1 MARLALGLIETKG
14 LTGAIRATHA
24 ATRAGEIAIAS
35 AERCESGGI
44 TVKIEGEWDTVQA
57 AVEAGA
63 RAADEAGELV
73 SMHVIPRPD
82 SAVSS
87 ILPYQRFLDRF
98 RPTDSEQDK
107 SKKTKAVPPP
117 RAKTKKPESDRRPAT
132 PQVVVPPTPAD
143 PSPPI
148 VPAPQPTEIRPV
160 RSEPTLIPI
169 QAPVA
174 AGSTDSSG
182 HEISWQQL
190 EGMAV
195 VKMRKYARALT
206 GLSIQGRE
214 ISKANKQQLLDAIKE
229 LRQSQ
234 PE

>member
-1 MARLALGLIETKG
+1 MARLALGLIETTG

-35 AERCESGGI
+35 AERCDSGGV
-44 TVKIEGEWDTVQA
+44 TVKIEGDWDTVQA

-98 RPTDSEQDK
+98 SPTGKEVSKAKPARPT
-107 SKKTKAVPPP
+107 APA
-117 RAKTKKPESDRRPAT
+117 RARKKPEGNPKPVNPTAAPQSTPPNR
-132 PQVVVPPTPAD
+132 PQVAEIKPVQTEPSPTAVAAAPPVVTKPAD
-143 PSPPI
+143 I
-148 VPAPQPTEIRPV
+148 
-160 RSEPTLIPI
+160 
-169 QAPVA
+169 
-174 AGSTDSSG
+174 SG
-182 HEISWQQL
+182 TQVSFEQL

-195 VKMRKYARALT
+195 VKLRKYARALS

-214 ISKANKQQLLDAIKE
+214 ISKANKQKLLDAIKE
-229 LRQSQ
+229 LRQSGS
-234 PE
+234 E

>member
-1 MARLALGLIETKG
+1 MARLALGLIETTG

-35 AERCESGGI
+35 AERCDSGGV
-44 TVKIEGEWDTVQA
+44 TVKIEGDWDTVQA

-98 RPTDSEQDK
+98 SPTGKEVSKAKPARPT
-107 SKKTKAVPPP
+107 APA
-117 RAKTKKPESDRRPAT
+117 RAKTRKPDSN
-132 PQVVVPPTPAD
+132 PTSVIPTA
-143 PSPPI
+143 
-148 VPAPQPTEIRPV
+148 APQPTPPKRPEV
-160 RSEPTLIPI
+160 AQIKPAQTEPSPI
-169 QAPVA
+169 AVA
-174 AGSTDSSG
+174 AAPPVVTKPADISG
-182 HEISWQQL
+182 TQVSIEQL

-195 VKMRKYARALT
+195 VKLRKYARALS

-229 LRQSQ
+229 LRQSGS
-234 PE
+234 E